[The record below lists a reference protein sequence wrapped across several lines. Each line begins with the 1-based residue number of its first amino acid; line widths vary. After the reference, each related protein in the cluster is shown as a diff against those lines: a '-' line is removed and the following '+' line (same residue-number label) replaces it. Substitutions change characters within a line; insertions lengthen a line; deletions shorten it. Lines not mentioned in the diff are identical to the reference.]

1 MEENKPAR
9 LVDLPPAVRGF
20 CYHDNDGEDY
30 IVLNSRLTWE
40 QNLDT
45 YLHEQDHIQHG
56 DLCDLSYNEYG
67 GIEP

>member
-20 CYHDNDGEDY
+20 CYHDDDGEDY

-40 QNLDT
+40 QNRDT
-45 YLHEQDHIQHG
+45 YLHEQDHVKRE
-56 DLCDLSYNEYG
+56 DLYNQNYNEYG
-67 GIEP
+67 GNES